1 MQDTGWARGL
11 ELVAD
16 DERLV
21 THAGVL
27 PLRLLAERTGLT
39 GRLPA
44 AMARRGFDPV
54 FDQRQILVDLALVL
68 ILGGEAISDFQALR
82 HLTPVIGSVPSTST
96 VWRALEETGEVQL
109 ARVNAAGVEFRGY
122 WWGRL
127 ADRPQG
133 FPWLSVAGREL
144 TGVTVLD
151 LDATVV
157 FTGSEKENAKATY
170 KGGTGLVP
178 NLATCDNTGDV
189 LAIDPRGLREQAMN
203 CRFSVGWA
211 ITARERAA
219 ITTIPERIWAAT
231 INAEGGLRD
240 GAGLA
245 EITGLLPAA
254 ALTGYPARHP
264 GHRPP
269 RTPPTPARNCP
280 LFEESDGWRYT
291 AFATHTPVGQLAF
304 LDARHRAHARARAGS
319 AAAKTRPPAGPRS

>member
-1 MQDTGWARGL
+1 
-11 ELVAD
+11 
-16 DERLV
+16 
-21 THAGVL
+21 
-27 PLRLLAERTGLT
+27 
-39 GRLPA
+39 
-44 AMARRGFDPV
+44 
-54 FDQRQILVDLALVL
+54 
-68 ILGGEAISDFQALR
+68 
-82 HLTPVIGSVPSTST
+82 
-96 VWRALEETGEVQL
+96 
-109 ARVNAAGVEFRGY
+109 
-122 WWGRL
+122 
-127 ADRPQG
+127 
-133 FPWLSVAGREL
+133 
-144 TGVTVLD
+144 VTVLD

-219 ITTIPERIWAAT
+219 ITTIPERIWAAA

-269 RTPPTPARNCP
+269 RTPPPR
-280 LFEESDGWRYT
+280 R
-291 AFATHTPVGQLAF
+291 ATVPCS
-304 LDARHRAHARARAGS
+304 RRATGGA
-319 AAAKTRPPAGPRS
+319 TPRSRPTPQSGSSRSSTPGTGVCCTSR